1 MSQPQDMAGVPTLP
15 RESHVVMQEPG
26 GYYDNGGYVPEW
38 VNDNNPCST
47 SDVAKVQVD
56 VDMTKVQVCYVREV
70 LGGRVH
76 YFN

>member
-1 MSQPQDMAGVPTLP
+1 
-15 RESHVVMQEPG
+15 
-26 GYYDNGGYVPEW
+26 

-47 SDVAKVQVD
+47 SDVARVQVD